1 MRNIMPHERLIVYE
15 KALSFMR
22 TMAPAVEMWPA
33 IHSVRDQMDRACES
47 LIVNLVK
54 AAWKQRTSQGV
65 YHLECSL
72 GSALECA
79 ACLDVAYAKA
89 LLDNKAA
96 DSAKRALAKALLHE
110 IMAMLEG
117 LKGYLAGGKG

>member
-15 KALSFMR
+15 KALSFVR
-22 TMAPAVEMWPA
+22 TMAPEVEMWPA
-33 IHSVRDQMDRACES
+33 IHAVRDQMDRACES
-47 LIVNLVK
+47 LMVNLVK
-54 AAWKQRTSQGV
+54 AAWQQRTSQGV